1 MKSLRLAM
9 AALALVLY
17 SAVSAFAQAIATGT
31 LEGRVQNGTNG
42 LFIKNA
48 RVTVDG
54 TTLTAITNDFGEYRI
69 GGVGAG
75 SVTVRV
81 SYAGLDGQSATVAV
95 AAGQTVER
103 NFELARGGPGEV
115 VKLDAFNVASQ
126 RETNATAIALNE
138 QRYAENIKSVVAA
151 DAFGDVTEGNV
162 GEFLKFLPG
171 VTVEYTAADIRNVS
185 VRGFNPLFS
194 SVTQDGARVAS
205 SAAGGAARAVDFY
218 TVSINNIARVEVTKV
233 PTPDTPA
240 DSLGGSVNMIS
251 KSAFENSRSEF
262 KYRAYVSMNNE
273 DRSVFKRTPGPGDD
287 STFKVLPGFDF
298 NYIVPASKT
307 FGFVIN
313 GLSSNQFN
321 EQHRSQP
328 TWRFVGAGATPA
340 APYLRNYTMQDGP
353 KRVERESLSTKVDW
367 KPAPGHVI
375 SATGTIT
382 YYTAFF
388 GNRNINFDV
397 GASDLP
403 LVTTGT
409 GLSYGPTFTQ
419 GATGRAV
426 ASFGSSF
433 RTFTNPLESLLLT
446 HRFTGSRW
454 ETNAGLSF
462 SHSRTLFRD
471 TRDGHFQS
479 FNITLPT
486 ASSIR
491 YDTIN
496 SPAPPRL
503 TVRDGANATVDF
515 ANLNNWRL
523 NSVTASPVD
532 GEGTV
537 RGAFLNAKRTLEF
550 LPFPAS
556 LKAGADLRNDT
567 RDNRRYTNSWNFVGP
582 DGSNAATST
591 DDGAGRILDTGYT
604 EDPYW
609 GFPRV
614 QWPSPFRAY
623 DLYKSNPNWFVFQ
636 DVASETN
643 RINNSERVSET
654 VTSGYLRADARL
666 LRNRLQIVTGVRY
679 EKTRDRGEGPLI
691 DPDAPFQRN
700 ANGTFVTVNGV
711 RQRKPEAGAAGS
723 MAELAL
729 VRKERQGR
737 ATRTY
742 DGYYPSFHATYNFS
756 DNFLARFAYAKT
768 LGRPEFSN
776 VIPNTTIDE
785 ADTPP
790 APGGSP
796 GNITLRNTGLKPWT
810 ADNWDL
816 SLEYYFGKGGVISA
830 GAFRK
835 DLENFWGAVNQPLT
849 PALAATLDIDP
860 RYVGWNVSSLIN
872 AGSARVTGVEG
883 NFTQSLAF
891 IPGIGRYLS
900 LQTNGTMLHLTGR
913 NDADFSGF
921 IARTGNAGLTFAKAP
936 VVLMV
941 KWNYRGRQKNGAQFG
956 TAPGAYDYFDSRY
969 YLDLNAEV
977 AVTKRITLFANARNV
992 TNSPQNAERYSA
1004 DTPGYSHMSRSEE
1017 YGVQMAFGLKGS
1029 F

>member
-1 MKSLRLAM
+1 MKKHIRRLFAGCALSLVLAIN
-9 AALALVLY
+9 ALA
-17 SAVSAFAQAIATGT
+17 QTATGSI
-31 LEGRVQNGTNG
+31 EGRVQNATNG
-42 LFIKNA
+42 LYIKNA

-54 TTLTAITNDFGEYRI
+54 TALTALTNDFGEYRLL
-69 GGVGAG
+69 GVPAG
-75 SVTVRV
+75 DASIRV
-81 SYAGLDGQSATVAV
+81 AYTGLDPQQAKVTV
-95 AAGQTVER
+95 AAGRATER
-103 NFELARGGPGEV
+103 DFSLSRGELGPV
-115 VKLDAFNVASQ
+115 VQLNTFTVASQ

-138 QRYAENIKSVVAA
+138 QRYSENLKSVVSA

-171 VTVEYTAADIRNVS
+171 ITVEYTAADIRNVS

-194 SVTQDGARVAS
+194 AVSQDGARVAS
-205 SAAGGAARAVDFY
+205 SAAGGANRAVDFY
-218 TVSINNIARVEVTKV
+218 TVSINNISRVEVTKV
-233 PTPDTPA
+233 PTPDSPA

-251 KSAFENSRSEF
+251 KSAFEHSRREF
-262 KYRAYVSMNNE
+262 RYRAYVSMNNE
-273 DRSVFKRTPGPGDD
+273 DRSIFSRTPGPGDD
-287 STFKVLPGFDF
+287 STYKVLPGFDF
-298 NYIVPASKT
+298 NYILPASST
-307 FGFVIN
+307 FGLVIN

-328 TWRFVGAGATPA
+328 TWRFVGAGASTT

-353 KRVERESLSTKVDW
+353 KRVIRDSLSVKADW

-397 GASDLP
+397 GSTDTPAVAS
-403 LVTTGT
+403 GT
-409 GLSYGPTFTQ
+409 ALSFSPYFTQ

-426 ASFGSSF
+426 ASYGASF
-433 RTFTNPLESLLLT
+433 RTFTNPLESLVLT
-446 HRFTGSRW
+446 HRYSGQVW
-454 ETNAGLSF
+454 ETNAGANI

-486 ASSIR
+486 ASVLR
-491 YDTIN
+491 YDDIN
-496 SPAPPRL
+496 LPGSPRI
-503 TVRDGANATVDF
+503 TVRDGSGGQIDF
-515 ANLNNWRL
+515 TNLNNWRL

-537 RGAFLNAKRTLEF
+537 RGAFLNVKRN
-550 LPFPAS
+550 LPSLPVPAS
-556 LKAGADLRNDT
+556 LKAGFDVRNDT
-567 RDNRRYTNSWNFVGP
+567 RDNRRYTNVWNFVGA
-582 DGSNAATST
+582 DGIAGTA
-591 DDGAGRILDTGYT
+591 DDSAGRILDSKYT

-609 GFPRV
+609 GFPRT

-623 DLYKSNPNWFVFQ
+623 DLFKSNPGQFVFQ
-636 DVASETN
+636 EVASTTN
-643 RINNSERVSET
+643 RINNSERISET
-654 VTSGYLRADARL
+654 VTAAFLRGDL
-666 LRNRLQIVTGVRY
+666 KLMNNRLQLVGGVRF
-679 EKTRDRGEGPLI
+679 EQTRDTGEGPLV

-700 ANGTFVTVNGV
+700 ANGTFVTANGV
-711 RQRKPEAGAAGS
+711 RVRKPEAGAAGS
-723 MAELAL
+723 MQELAL
-729 VRKERQGR
+729 VRRERGSTAAR
-737 ATRTY
+737 SY
-742 DGYYPSFHATYNFS
+742 DGYYPSLHATLNASENVIF
-756 DNFLARFAYAKT
+756 RFAYAKT

-796 GNITLRNTGLKPWT
+796 GNITKRNSGLKPWT

-816 SLEYYFGKGGVISA
+816 SLEYYFGKGGVVSV

-849 PALAATLDIDP
+849 AELAATLDIDP
-860 RYVGWNVSSLIN
+860 RYIGWNVSSLVN

-883 NFTQSLAF
+883 NFTKSLDF
-891 IPGIGRYLS
+891 IPNWGRFFS

-921 IARTGNAGLTFAKAP
+921 IARTGNIGLTFSKAP
-936 VVLMV
+936 FVAMV
-941 KWNYRGRQKNGAQFG
+941 KWNYRGRQKNSAQFG
-956 TAPGAYDYFDSRY
+956 TAPGAYEYFDSRY
-969 YLDLNAEV
+969 YLDINAEY
-977 AVTKRITLFANARNV
+977 AVSKRVTVFANARNI
-992 TNSPQNAERYSA
+992 TNSPQNAERYNSE
-1004 DTPGYSHMSRSEE
+1004 TPGYSHLSRSEE
-1017 YGVQMAFGLKGS
+1017 YGVQMSFGVKGS